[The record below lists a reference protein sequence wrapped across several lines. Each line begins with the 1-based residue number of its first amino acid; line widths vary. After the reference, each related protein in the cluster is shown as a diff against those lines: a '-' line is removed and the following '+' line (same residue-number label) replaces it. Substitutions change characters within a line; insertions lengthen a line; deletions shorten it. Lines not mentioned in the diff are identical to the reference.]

1 MYYFIFRLG
10 QTPLHGIYNL
20 QSSFKM
26 HWFQKAIRTSKHIF
40 NVKLIVNSMNSK
52 LLLQNY
58 MV

>member
-26 HWFQKAIRTSKHIF
+26 HWFQTTLSFCLMILDIF
-40 NVKLIVNSMNSK
+40 YVETF
-52 LLLQNY
+52 
-58 MV
+58 